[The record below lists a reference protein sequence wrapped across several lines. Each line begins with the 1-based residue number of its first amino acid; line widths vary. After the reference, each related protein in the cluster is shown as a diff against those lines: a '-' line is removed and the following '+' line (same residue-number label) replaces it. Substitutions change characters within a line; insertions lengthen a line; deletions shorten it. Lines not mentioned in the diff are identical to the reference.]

1 MAGQY
6 RTAGAT
12 EYSFKREFPSRIAP
26 HPTIFERCQT
36 RLKVVVAIPALNE
49 EFAIAKVVV
58 RSKPYADT
66 VLVVD
71 DGSVDDTG
79 LIAQSLG
86 AVVLKHER
94 NLGKGAAIR
103 DCFEWAKRNNA
114 DVLVTLDG
122 DGQHDPCH
130 IPVLLKVLET
140 DGADIVIGSRSSRP
154 QNMSRFRWLGTR
166 ALNRATQVKV
176 GDRVADS
183 QSGYRAYSRRAIE
196 TLVAAEFG
204 MGVDSEMVIRAQQ
217 AGMRIFEAPVEMSY
231 DGPKTSNQNPTM
243 HALGVMFSV
252 IKFVSIRHPLLFYG
266 GFAFLFFANSMIF
279 AFMTLDYYQKFGR
292 VVTNLA
298 LISIASGLLAF
309 LALFTGIILFT
320 LITVI
325 RERQ

>member
-1 MAGQY
+1 
-6 RTAGAT
+6 
-12 EYSFKREFPSRIAP
+12 
-26 HPTIFERCQT
+26 
-36 RLKVVVAIPALNE
+36 LKVVVGIPALNE

-58 RSKPYADT
+58 RSRPHADT

-79 LIAQSLG
+79 LIARSLG

-122 DGQHDPCH
+122 DGQHDPSH
-130 IPVLLKVLET
+130 IPILLKALET
-140 DGADIVIGSRSSRP
+140 DGADLVIGCRLSRP
-154 QNMSRFRWLGTR
+154 QKMARYRWLGTR
-166 ALNRATQVKV
+166 ALDRATQVKV
-176 GDRVADS
+176 GDRIADS
-183 QSGYRAYSRRAIE
+183 QSGFRAYSRRAVE

-204 MGVDSEMVIRAQQ
+204 MGVDSEMIIRAQQ
-217 AGMRIFEAPVEMSY
+217 AGMRISEVPVDVRY
-231 DGPKTSNQNPTM
+231 DGPKKSNQNPMM
-243 HALGVMFSV
+243 HAFAVTFSV
-252 IKFVSIRHPLLFYG
+252 VKFVSIRHPLLFYG
-266 GFAFLFFANSMIF
+266 GFALVFFLNSMVF
-279 AFMTLDYYQKFGR
+279 AFMTLDYYQRFGR

-298 LISIASGLLAF
+298 LVSIASGLLAF

-325 RERQ
+325 REKQ